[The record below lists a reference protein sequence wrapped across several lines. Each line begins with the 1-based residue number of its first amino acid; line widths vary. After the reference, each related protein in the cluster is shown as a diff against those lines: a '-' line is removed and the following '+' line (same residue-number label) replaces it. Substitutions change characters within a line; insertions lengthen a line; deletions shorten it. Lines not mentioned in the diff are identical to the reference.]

1 MYALI
6 DLMGDRF
13 HQQIILKLHI
23 FYIQEYRDQAA
34 CPDLDIP
41 EGALYRQAPGGAV
54 IQSHICRRDLLPV
67 NALLQ

>member
-1 MYALI
+1 MYPFI

-41 EGALYRQAPGGAV
+41 EGALYRQAPGGAEMC
-54 IQSHICRRDLLPV
+54 IRDSSISEYRKT
-67 NALLQ
+67 AAS